1 MLITQTAR
9 AQRAAEIRRA
19 RIRRAVAAIPTLT
32 TAEERNIARRFHPRL
47 TVYGDTPTTQWDNL
61 TALAIASRISQ
72 KGNRP

>member
-19 RIRRAVAAIPTLT
+19 RIHRAVAAIPTLT
-32 TAEERNIARRFHPRL
+32 PAEERNIARRFHPRH

-72 KGNRP
+72 KGNRS